1 MQSESYK
8 SQISGQLKRHTV
20 LKFLYVDKYEMW
32 KCKITFCPKIGEKQ
46 ENSAHTS
53 SVTNSKQTQKYCP
66 WKTALARHQTI
77 HDSIYYKRS

>member
-1 MQSESYK
+1 MQSESSE
-8 SQISGQLKRHTV
+8 SQKGGQLKRHTV

-32 KCKITFCPKIGEKQ
+32 KCKITFCTETGDKQ

-53 SVTNSKQTQKYCP
+53 SVTNAKQTQKHCP
-66 WKTALARHQTI
+66 WKTALARHQMI